1 MPRFINYLNREMPF
15 SKNSP
20 YLVFDRSNWAKL
32 RQSEPMSLTE
42 KEVISLRGILEDLSI
57 EEVEDIYLPLSRLL
71 SYYINENISR
81 YQTLLKFLG
90 KDYART
96 PYIIGV
102 AGSVSVGKSTTA
114 RVLQALLSRWP
125 NSQKVELLTTDG
137 FLYPNKIL
145 EERNIMNKKGFPE
158 SYDIERLVKFVHDI
172 KSGVPRVTAPIYSHL
187 IYDIVPNQEKVI
199 ESPDI
204 VILEGL
210 NVLQSGKDYPHA
222 SYDVFVSDYLDFSIY
237 VDADEDM
244 LEQWYVNRFL
254 KLRDGAFTDPNSY
267 FNNYTKLTDEEA
279 IRTATQIWEEINKKN
294 LIENILPTRERA
306 DLILKKRGDHEIES
320 VRLRK

>member
-1 MPRFINYLNREMPF
+1 MQF
-15 SKNSP
+15 SINSP
-20 YLVFDRSNWAKL
+20 YLVFDRKSWSKL
-32 RQSEPMSLTE
+32 RQSEPMSLTQ
-42 KEVISLRGILEDLSI
+42 KEVESLRGIYQTLSI
-57 EEVEDIYLPLSRLL
+57 EEVEEIYLPLSRLL
-71 SYYINENISR
+71 SYYFDENISR
-81 YQTLLKFLG
+81 YKALSKFLV
-90 KDYART
+90 KDYKRT

-125 NSQKVELLTTDG
+125 NSKKVELVTTDG

-145 EERNIMNKKGFPE
+145 EERGIMNKKGFPE

-172 KSGVPRVTAPIYSHL
+172 KSGKPIVTAPAYSHL
-187 IYDIVPNQEKVI
+187 FYDIISNEQKVI

-204 VILEGL
+204 LILEGL

-222 SYDVFVSDYLDFSIY
+222 TYNVFVSDYLDFSIY

-244 LEQWYVNRFL
+244 LEKWYVSRFL

-267 FNNYTKLTDEEA
+267 FNNYTNLSDTEA
-279 IRTATQIWEEINKKN
+279 IETATQIWEDINKKN

-306 DLILKKRGDHEIES
+306 NLILKKREDHVIES
-320 VRLRK
+320 VKLRK

>member
-1 MPRFINYLNREMPF
+1 MQF
-15 SKNSP
+15 SLNSP
-20 YLVFDRSNWAKL
+20 YLVFDRKSWSNL

-42 KEVISLRGILEDLSI
+42 DEVKSLRGIYQTLSI

-71 SYYINENISR
+71 SYYIDENISR
-81 YQTLLKFLG
+81 YNTIHKFLG
-90 KDYART
+90 KDYERT

-125 NSQKVELLTTDG
+125 NSKKVELLTTDG

-145 EERNIMNKKGFPE
+145 EEKGIMNKKGFPE

-172 KSGVPRVTAPIYSHL
+172 KSGKPQVTAPIYSHL
-187 IYDIVPNQEKVI
+187 IYDIIPNEEKVF

-204 VILEGL
+204 LILEGL

-222 SYDVFVSDYLDFSIY
+222 SYNVFVSDYLDFSIY
-237 VDADEDM
+237 VDADIDM
-244 LEQWYVNRFL
+244 LQEWYVDRFF
-254 KLRDGAFTDPNSY
+254 KLRAGAFTDPKSY
-267 FNNYTKLTDEEA
+267 FNNYTNLTDDEA
-279 IRTATQIWEEINKKN
+279 KETATQIWNDINKKN
-294 LIENILPTRERA
+294 LVENILPTRERA
-306 DLILKKRGDHEIES
+306 NLILKKSENHVIEW
-320 VRLRK
+320 VKLRK